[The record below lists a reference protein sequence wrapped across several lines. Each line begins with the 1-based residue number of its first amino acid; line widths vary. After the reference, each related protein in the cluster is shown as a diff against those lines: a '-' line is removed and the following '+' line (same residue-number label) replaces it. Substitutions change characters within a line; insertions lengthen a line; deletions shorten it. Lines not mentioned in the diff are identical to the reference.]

1 MIVMKFGGTSV
12 QDGPAMQ
19 RAVEI
24 VERENER
31 RPVVVVSAIAGATDA
46 LLRMGQTAL
55 SGDTRAAQEVLSEL
69 VSRHRWILFD
79 LGLSKSTE
87 REVADVIA
95 HYAEE
100 LENFTRGVVLLRE
113 LTPRIQD
120 AMVSYGERLSVHLL
134 TTATR
139 ARGLD
144 TVHIDAR
151 EVMLTDARFG
161 RARPDKER
169 IAARCQE
176 KIASVLQAGKIPI
189 IEGFVG
195 STGDGEP
202 TTLGRGG
209 SDFTAALLGAALEA
223 EEIQIWTDVEGM
235 LTADH
240 RLVPEGKKIRELSFA
255 EAAELAYFGARV
267 LHPSTIE
274 PAVSRDIP
282 VRILNSRRPHASGTT
297 IASRSRK
304 TGVAVKSIAAK
315 KGITVIDVKS
325 LRMLMAHGFL
335 KSMFELFDRH
345 EVPVDLV
352 STSEVS
358 VSLTVDSVEKLPEIV
373 EELSTFSQVTVE
385 KGAAIVCLVGE
396 EIRSTP
402 GIAARAFGALGDIN
416 VRMISQGA
424 SEMNLSF
431 VVREGDADE
440 AVKRLHR
447 EFFTGIDRPE
457 VFESVDTEMVP

>member
-12 QDGPAMQ
+12 EDGPAMR

-24 VERENER
+24 VEEQKDRC
-31 RPVVVVSAIAGATDA
+31 PLVVASAVAGATNA

-55 SGDTRAAQEVLSEL
+55 SGDTRAAQEILSEL

-79 LGLSKSTE
+79 LGLQKAAE
-87 REVADVIA
+87 RDLAETIA

-100 LENFTRGVVLLRE
+100 LGNFTRGVVLLRE

-120 AMVSYGERLSVHLL
+120 AMVSYGERLSVSLL
-134 TTATR
+134 TAAAR

-144 TVHIDAR
+144 AVHVDAR
-151 EVMLTDARFG
+151 EVMLTDSRFG
-161 RARPDKER
+161 KARPDGESLPER
-169 IAARCQE
+169 CRV
-176 KIASVLQAGKIPI
+176 KIAPLVEQGKIPV

-195 STGDGEP
+195 ATREGEP

-209 SDFTAALLGAALEA
+209 SDYSASLLGAALQA
-223 EEIQIWTDVEGM
+223 EEIQIWTDVDGM
-235 LTADH
+235 LTADN
-240 RLVPEGKKIRELSFA
+240 RLVPEGKTIRELSFA

-274 PAVSRDIP
+274 PAVSKNIP

-297 IASRSRK
+297 VAPRCRK
-304 TGVAVKSIAAK
+304 TGVGVKSIAAK

-325 LRMLMAHGFL
+325 HRMLMAHGFL
-335 KSMFELFDRH
+335 KSMFEVFDRL

-358 VSLTVDSVEKLPEIV
+358 VSLTVDSTEKLSEVV
-373 EELSTFSQVTVE
+373 EALSAFSEVTVQNDC
-385 KGAAIVCLVGE
+385 AIVCLVGE

-402 GIAARAFGALGDIN
+402 GIAARAFTALGDIN

-431 VVREGDADE
+431 VVRQDDADH
-440 AVKRLHR
+440 AVKRLHA
-447 EFFTGIDRPE
+447 EFFSGVDRPE
-457 VFESVDTEMVP
+457 VFESVDTEIVT

>member
-12 QDGPAMQ
+12 RDGPAM
-19 RAVEI
+19 RRVVEI
-24 VERENER
+24 MKKEKDRH
-31 RPVVVVSAIAGATDA
+31 PVVVVSAIADATNS
-46 LLRMGQTAL
+46 LLAMAQTAL
-55 SGDTRAAQEVLSEL
+55 TGDTRAAEEVLSQL

-79 LGLSKSTE
+79 LALSKSTE

-95 HYAEE
+95 HHAEE
-100 LENFTRGVVLLRE
+100 LCNFTRGVVLLRE

-134 TTATR
+134 TA
-139 ARGLD
+139 AAQAGGLD
-144 TVHIDAR
+144 AVRVDAR
-151 EVMLTDARFG
+151 EVMRTDSRFG
-161 RARPDKER
+161 KARPDTE
-169 IAARCQE
+169 ALAVRCQE
-176 KIASVLQAGKIPI
+176 TIASALDAGKIPI

-195 STGDGEP
+195 ATDNGEP

-209 SDFTAALLGAALEA
+209 SDYTAALLGATLGA
-223 EEIQIWTDVEGM
+223 EEIQIWTDVDGM

-267 LHPSTIE
+267 LHPATIE
-274 PAVSRDIP
+274 PAVSRNIP
-282 VRILNSRRPHASGTT
+282 VRILNSRRPGATGTT
-297 IASRSRK
+297 ITSHSRK

-335 KSMFELFDRH
+335 RSMFELFDRH

-358 VSLTVDSVEKLPEIV
+358 VSLTVDSTEKLSAIV
-373 EELSTFSQVTVE
+373 EELSQFSEVTVE
-385 KGAAIVCLVGE
+385 RDCAIVCLVGE

-402 GIAARAFGALGDIN
+402 RIAARSFSALGDIN

-440 AVKRLHR
+440 AVKRLHH
-447 EFFTGIDRPE
+447 EFFAGLDMPE
-457 VFESVDTEMVP
+457 VFEAVDTEMVP